1 MQVVAQ
7 VSNGVVQVKQPGSGA
22 KNQPVILGRNRRQV
36 DLDCELVGQR
46 QRLLETFFS
55 AVGNRD
61 NKEELIH
68 AVATA
73 DRLLGDLASAARQDT
88 LTELDGHLHRRKA
101 LGVYEA
107 ASRSVKSD

>member
-1 MQVVAQ
+1 MNDTNMDPQTLRQNILSATRHISELAQ
-7 VSNGVVQVKQPGSGA
+7 IGA
-22 KNQPVILGRNRRQV
+22 WHETL
-36 DLDCELVGQR
+36 ELVGQR

-61 NKEELIH
+61 HKEELIH
-68 AVATA
+68 AVQAA